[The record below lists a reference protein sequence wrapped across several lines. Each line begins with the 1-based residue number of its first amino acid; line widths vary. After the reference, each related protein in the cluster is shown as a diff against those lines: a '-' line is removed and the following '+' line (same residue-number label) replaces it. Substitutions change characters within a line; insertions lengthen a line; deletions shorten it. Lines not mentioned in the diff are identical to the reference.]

1 MAPAVEIRISR
12 DHLFVPYN
20 IALAQSRLNCYTCKH
35 AMGRKKKNES
45 ANRNAPSE
53 KELGLGSD
61 AKRGIAALFL
71 LAFAVL
77 FLLSFIGQAG
87 SFGGMIDRWVGVT
100 VGWSKWL
107 LIPLLP
113 LIGYFIIRRHAT
125 NLSDIIRYT
134 GLGFAFLAFLG
145 LSHLFLGDSV
155 SELRSA
161 ALAQQGGGFLGYIL
175 ASLLSSAMGKIASFV
190 ILFTLFVSG
199 VIAAFNVSLLHWYER
214 VTARFQKEATDG
226 VSGDQSGVGVTADSV
241 PDSTLSLEAALRPIS
256 SSEPTFEEAD
266 KEIVPSAAE
275 PTENVQNIRFGETDI
290 VNVKHAMEQGNQ
302 GVSDQTSED
311 ETVLVPAFIRP
322 KRRLIRW
329 ELPPLELLAASDA
342 KGGGGDIEQNK
353 DIIIRTLK
361 HFHIDV
367 EPGEV
372 QVGPTVTQYTFRP
385 AVGVKISSITPLH
398 NDLALALAAQH
409 IRIEAP
415 IPGKSLI
422 GIEVPNKAKVN
433 VRLREFFQSKE
444 YRERRSNLT
453 IILGQDVSGRLV
465 YADLGRMPHLL
476 IAGTTRSGKS
486 VCINTIILSLLYQ
499 NSPEDLK
506 FIFVDPKR
514 VELSLYKGIP
524 HLKTDVIVDNH
535 KVMNALKWA
544 VGEMERRYKT
554 LEAAGSRDISSYR
567 EKIARGEKKR
577 VVDAG
582 TNEVREE
589 DLVPMPQ
596 VVIVIDEMADLM
608 VAHGK
613 EVESSIILL
622 AQKGRAAGIHLVLAT
637 QRPEVNVV
645 TGLIKAN
652 MPARISFKL
661 KSQVDSR
668 TILDTGGAEKLLGN
682 GDMLYSSAEASNLQR
697 IQGVFVSE
705 DEVEKVVRFLERQ
718 KVEKGMDEIGEDF
731 GGGDEHPIDLEG
743 GDGVDEDEHDP
754 IYQAAKKLVVET
766 QRASTTYLQTFL
778 KIGYPKAARVMQTLE
793 QRGVV
798 GPEIN
803 KKREVILKTLEAE
816 GGQYGDDP
824 MADQA
829 AREKWQM

>member
-1 MAPAVEIRISR
+1 
-12 DHLFVPYN
+12 
-20 IALAQSRLNCYTCKH
+20 
-35 AMGRKKKNES
+35 MGRKKK
-45 ANRNAPSE
+45 SE
-53 KELGLGSD
+53 KIEADDLKESQPALGGD
-61 AKRGIAALFL
+61 AKRGIVAVFLF
-71 LAFAVL
+71 AFAIL
-77 FLLSFIGQAG
+77 CLLSFIGQAG
-87 SFGGMIDRWVGVT
+87 SFGKLVDQGIGLS

-107 LIPLLP
+107 LLPLLP
-113 LIGYFIIRRHAT
+113 LIGYSIVRRHET
-125 NLSDIIRYT
+125 SLSDVIKYT
-134 GLGFAFLAFLG
+134 GLGFAFFAFLG
-145 LSHLFLGDSV
+145 LSHLFLGDTAK
-155 SELRSA
+155 ELKA
-161 ALAQQGGGFLGYIL
+161 VALAREGGGYIGYFLT
-175 ASLLSSAMGKIASFV
+175 SLLSGAMGKIAAFV
-190 ILFTLFVSG
+190 VLFTLFVSG
-199 VIAAFNVSLLHWYER
+199 VIAAFNVSLLHWFEEIM
-214 VTARFQKEATDG
+214 ARFRKQELPA
-226 VSGDQSGVGVTADSV
+226 
-241 PDSTLSLEAALRPIS
+241 STEEKSEVASSPLVHDAALSLEGALLSPVPANEVTSQDGGPQSVSTEQPRN
-256 SSEPTFEEAD
+256 EATHPTGN
-266 KEIVPSAAE
+266 I
-275 PTENVQNIRFGETDI
+275 QNIRFAESDEEEKDEQTD
-290 VNVKHAMEQGNQ
+290 VSTPPQG
-302 GVSDQTSED
+302 DD

-322 KRRLIRW
+322 RRRKLNW
-329 ELPPLELLAASDA
+329 EFPPLELLAASDA
-342 KGGGGDIEQNK
+342 KGGGGDIEQGK
-353 DIIIRTLK
+353 DIIVRTLK

-385 AVGVKISSITPLH
+385 AVGVKISSITPLAQ
-398 NDLALALAAQH
+398 DLALALAAQH

-422 GIEVPNKAKVN
+422 GVEVPNKAKVN
-433 VRLREFFQSKE
+433 VRLRELLQSKE
-444 YRERRSNLT
+444 FRERHSNLT
-453 IILGQDVSGRLV
+453 IVLGQDVSGKYI

-486 VCINTIILSLLYQ
+486 VCINTLILSLLYQ

-535 KVMNALKWA
+535 KVVNALKWA
-544 VGEMERRYKT
+544 VAEMERRYKT
-554 LEAAGSRDISSYR
+554 LESAGSRDIHSYR
-567 EKIARGEKKR
+567 EKMARGEKKR
-577 VVDAG
+577 VVDSE
-582 TNEVREE
+582 TSEVREE
-589 DLVPMPQ
+589 ELVPMPQ

-613 EVESSIILL
+613 EVEASIILL

-661 KSQVDSR
+661 KSQIDSR

-682 GDMLYSSAEASNLQR
+682 GDMLYSSAEASSLQR

-705 DEVEKVVRFLERQ
+705 DEVKKVVDFIERQ
-718 KVEKGMDEIGEDF
+718 KAEKGLDEIGEDF
-731 GGGDEHPIDLEG
+731 GGGDENPIDLDNTAG
-743 GDGVDEDEHDP
+743 SDEDEHDP

-798 GPEIN
+798 GPEVN
-803 KKREVILKTLEAE
+803 KKREVLLKTLDE
-816 GGQYGDDP
+816 GRQYGDDP
-824 MADQA
+824 LADQA
-829 AREKWQM
+829 DREKWQM

>member
-1 MAPAVEIRISR
+1 
-12 DHLFVPYN
+12 
-20 IALAQSRLNCYTCKH
+20 
-35 AMGRKKKNES
+35 MGRKKK
-45 ANRNAPSE
+45 SE
-53 KELGLGSD
+53 KIEADADKESQPALGSD
-61 AKRGIAALFL
+61 AKRGIVAIFLF
-71 LAFAVL
+71 AFAIL
-77 FLLSFIGQAG
+77 CLLSFIGQAG
-87 SFGGMIDRWVGVT
+87 SFGRLVDHGVGLT

-107 LIPLLP
+107 LLPLLP
-113 LIGYFIIRRHAT
+113 LIGYSIIRRHET
-125 NLSDIIRYT
+125 SLSDVIKYT
-134 GLGFAFLAFLG
+134 GLGFAFFAFLG
-145 LSHLFLGDSV
+145 LSHLFLGDTAK
-155 SELRSA
+155 ELKA
-161 ALAQQGGGFLGYIL
+161 VALAREGGGYIGYFLT
-175 ASLLSSAMGKIASFV
+175 SLLSGAMGKIATFV
-190 ILFTLFVSG
+190 VLFTLFVSG
-199 VIAAFNVSLLHWYER
+199 VIAAFNVSLLHWFEEIM
-214 VTARFQKEATDG
+214 ARFRKEKAPTDTEEKPEAASSPL
-226 VSGDQSGVGVTADSV
+226 VHDAA
-241 PDSTLSLEAALRPIS
+241 LSLESALLSPS
-256 SSEPTFEEAD
+256 PTTDTEA
-266 KEIVPSAAE
+266 VPQVVSAERAE
-275 PTENVQNIRFGETDI
+275 KDTTQPTGNIQNIRFAE
-290 VNVKHAMEQGNQ
+290 
-302 GVSDQTSED
+302 SDEEDEAERADTPATAQADD

-322 KRRLIRW
+322 RRRKLNW
-329 ELPPLELLAASDA
+329 EFPPLELLAASDA
-342 KGGGGDIEQNK
+342 KGGGGDIEQGK
-353 DIIIRTLK
+353 DIIVRTLK

-385 AVGVKISSITPLH
+385 AVGVKISSITPLAQ
-398 NDLALALAAQH
+398 DLALALAAQH

-422 GIEVPNKAKVN
+422 GVEVPNKAKVN
-433 VRLREFFQSKE
+433 VRLRELLQSKDF
-444 YRERRSNLT
+444 RERHSNLT
-453 IILGQDVSGRLV
+453 IVLGQDVSGKYI

-486 VCINTIILSLLYQ
+486 VCINTLILSLLYQ

-535 KVMNALKWA
+535 KVVNALKWA

-554 LEAAGSRDISSYR
+554 LESAGSRDIHSYR

-577 VVDAG
+577 VVDSE
-582 TNEVREE
+582 TSEVREE
-589 DLVPMPQ
+589 ELTPMPQ

-613 EVESSIILL
+613 EVEASIILL

-661 KSQVDSR
+661 KSQIDSR

-682 GDMLYSSAEASNLQR
+682 GDMLYSSAEASSLQR

-705 DEVEKVVRFLERQ
+705 DEVKKVVDFIERQ
-718 KVEKGMDEIGEDF
+718 KVEKGLDEIGEDF
-731 GGGDEHPIDLEG
+731 GGGDENPIDLDNTG
-743 GDGVDEDEHDP
+743 GSDEDEHDP

-798 GPEIN
+798 GPEVN
-803 KKREVILKTLEAE
+803 KKREVLLKTLDESR
-816 GGQYGDDP
+816 QYGDDP
-824 MADQA
+824 LADQA
-829 AREKWQM
+829 EREKWQM